1 MSLIV
6 NLPNPPLSPP
16 VLSVGFAVGA
26 STLFTLSYV
35 GSLYLSPAGR
45 LAGKQDADGNVMD
58 RDHPVVVR
66 SRIETASLAT
76 AATVLATGIGLWI
89 KGVVPKAVSHRPPL
103 RAHTMCSSIAD
114 TLDPAQLDLL
124 PSRSGM
130 ATRHTQH

>member
-35 GSLYLSPAGR
+35 GSLYLSSPAGR
-45 LAGKQDADGNVMD
+45 LAGKQDAVGNVMD

-66 SRIETASLAT
+66 SRIKTASLAT
-76 AATVLATGIGLWI
+76 AATVLATGVGLWI

-114 TLDPAQLDLL
+114 TLDPAHLNLL
-124 PSRSGM
+124 PS
-130 ATRHTQH
+130 